1 MELKEY
7 IEKHI
12 SEEPDA
18 LYELWRETNTR
29 IYNPRMCSG
38 HYQGMALRFISCM
51 IQPQLVLEI
60 GTYTGYSAICLSEG
74 LLPGGKLYTIE
85 ENIELKEII
94 ETYFKK
100 TGVESKINLYFGD
113 ALDII
118 PHFNEQFDLVFID
131 ADKRQY
137 IEYFNLVIDKLRPG
151 GFIIADNV
159 LWSEKVLIADTDDT
173 QTKGLIEFND
183 FVQYDNRVENMIWP
197 LRDGWMVI
205 RKK

>member
-1 MELKEY
+1 
-7 IEKHI
+7 
-12 SEEPDA
+12 
-18 LYELWRETNTR
+18 
-29 IYNPRMCSG
+29 
-38 HYQGMALRFISCM
+38 MALRFISCM